1 MRRTSPLK
9 YSILCLA
16 WLLPGPAAAHAFA
29 QRYDLPIPLGLY
41 IAGAG
46 LAVALSFVV
55 TALVVRRHDAGYPRL
70 ELTRLGPGRL
80 LVHPVVVGLMRAL
93 GVAVFVLIVAAG
105 LIGTQNQFKNI
116 APTLVWVIWWVGL
129 AYVSALVGDLWRLVN
144 PFATVFRW
152 AEALHHRLT
161 GVELSGARPWPKPLG
176 VWPAV
181 ALFFL
186 FAWSEVVWSGGEK
199 PFNLSL
205 MILAYALIARTGML
219 TFGREAWLA
228 KGEAFTVVFG
238 LLARFAPTEAR
249 TGADGRPE
257 FALRPPAVGLL
268 AEEPISPSLMA
279 FVLLVLA
286 TVTFDGF
293 RETPAWVAM
302 FDAVFE
308 AKPLLPLLTWLYD
321 AGVNLPALVTTLAM
335 LLAPCLFFAVYM
347 GFAWLTRMAAGSG
360 PGVGETARRFVLTL
374 VPIAIAYHLAHY
386 LSLLLIAGQL
396 IIPLS
401 SDPFGFGWDLFGTT
415 LYLLDISL
423 APARFVWYTAVT
435 AIVAGHIAA
444 VYLAHRVAFQI
455 YPDRRAALRSQIPM
469 LALMVGY
476 TMVSLWILAQPVV
489 AG

>member
-205 MILAYALIARTGML
+205 MILAYALIAWTGML